1 MAAFS
6 RGAAILLERGHEMAK
21 RLTRLALGA
30 SFFAARAGALIW
42 TMGATALP
50 LPVTVRLEGA
60 WQTYRPAG
68 EFRRGTT
75 LVDAPFEQIAAPA
88 IDVMTFLVSE
98 TDYARCVADQAC
110 RKAPSANR
118 PDLAQTNVNNIDAAA
133 YARWFSGRT
142 GVAWRLPSDAEW
154 LRLASDRAFDEG
166 FSADANSAER
176 SRRWIHSYR
185 REVQRRGAADL
196 EAHPLGFF
204 GLNDQG
210 VADIAGNVWE
220 WTESCFQSGSV
231 SQDGSTIEIRSG
243 YCAVRAVQGKH
254 RGFIIDFVRDARS
267 HGCGAGVPP
276 DHLGFRLVR
285 TVS

>member
-1 MAAFS
+1 
-6 RGAAILLERGHEMAK
+6 MAK
-21 RLTRLALGA
+21 RLTCLALGA

-50 LPVTVRLEGA
+50 LPVTVTVTVTVTVRLEDA

-185 REVQRRGAADL
+185 REV
-196 EAHPLGFF
+196 
-204 GLNDQG
+204 
-210 VADIAGNVWE
+210 
-220 WTESCFQSGSV
+220 
-231 SQDGSTIEIRSG
+231 
-243 YCAVRAVQGKH
+243 
-254 RGFIIDFVRDARS
+254 
-267 HGCGAGVPP
+267 
-276 DHLGFRLVR
+276 
-285 TVS
+285 